1 MSRFTY
7 DGTVPSVQVGHL
19 KILSNKDTNF
29 DHLQLAV
36 GVLGS
41 GPEHKERN
49 GARYLGMMEMLRADT
64 FIGGDVKMKLCG
76 K

>member
-1 MSRFTY
+1 M
-7 DGTVPSVQVGHL
+7 PSVQVGDL
-19 KILSNKDTNF
+19 KVLSNKDTNF

-64 FIGGDVKMKLCG
+64 FIGRDIQNEVMWEIT
-76 K
+76 